1 MGNIFK
7 YLAFIF
13 LLNNLLFGIKGF
25 SQFSESIFLVLM
37 AFSLFITFFSTK
49 IIRNIIFDK
58 SFRIFLLINF
68 LNLVYYI
75 FLELGDFESLKYL
88 AARFVQFSI
97 FSISIFLLR
106 EDFANQFVK
115 FLKFITLGSLFTS
128 LVFKFPNFESRY
140 NGIFWNPNEFAI
152 IMVIGFAVILFCS
165 KRTTIN
171 YLILTLFLFAVIIS
185 GSRSAVI
192 GLFLALISYLLF
204 NKSQKKLNIFL
215 IMGSL
220 LLFSFLSSEY
230 NAISRVLE
238 SDLLNNRKYE
248 YIYAVETFLQKP
260 LFGHGLK
267 NYAYIDFSLIKFD
280 DEQINFGAHNG
291 YLSIIVQY
299 GAIFSII
306 FFSIL
311 FFYLFKIYK
320 QKTDVYGKNILQT
333 KFLFFLITYALVNG
347 FFENTIIGINF
358 FQTNLFWLTF
368 AYFLNV
374 LYQKYESSS
383 ISD

>member
-1 MGNIFK
+1 
-7 YLAFIF
+7 
-13 LLNNLLFGIKGF
+13 
-25 SQFSESIFLVLM
+25 
-37 AFSLFITFFSTK
+37 
-49 IIRNIIFDK
+49 
-58 SFRIFLLINF
+58 
-68 LNLVYYI
+68 
-75 FLELGDFESLKYL
+75 
-88 AARFVQFSI
+88 
-97 FSISIFLLR
+97 
-106 EDFANQFVK
+106 
-115 FLKFITLGSLFTS
+115 
-128 LVFKFPNFESRY
+128 
-140 NGIFWNPNEFAI
+140 
-152 IMVIGFAVILFCS
+152 MVIGFAVILFCS

-192 GLFLALISYLLF
+192 GLFLALISYLLY

-215 IMGSL
+215 IIGSL

-267 NYAYIDFSLIKFD
+267 NYAYI
-280 DEQINFGAHNG
+280 
-291 YLSIIVQY
+291 
-299 GAIFSII
+299 FSII

-311 FFYLFKIYK
+311 FFYLIKIYK

-374 LYQKYESSS
+374 LYQKNESCS